1 MSRKGKLLEDRLSPH
16 TPHMPGRDTE
26 AFERRVQRDWTAR
39 LVTWALVLVL
49 LVAFIAQNFETVE
62 VRVLLFEAEMRLAY
76 ALLFA
81 AALGFGV
88 GLLFPRLRRR

>member
-1 MSRKGKLLEDRLSPH
+1 
-16 TPHMPGRDTE
+16 MPGKETE
-26 AFERRVQRDWTAR
+26 AIERRVRRDWTAR
-39 LVTWALVLVL
+39 LVTFALVLVL

-76 ALLFA
+76 ALLLA